1 MRNPRKNKIKVRP
14 NFALVVDGDTEVW
27 YFQMLKRNERTL
39 AVNIEP
45 RIPQKKSIL
54 EQFELVKS
62 LSEDYKT
69 VFWIIDFD
77 TIIKETREVKRGSE
91 TPLQAFLRYRKI
103 IKKEYDNITIIVNNP
118 CLEFWILLHFE
129 RTSKYFNNCAS
140 AEKQLKKHL
149 KDYEKT
155 RKYYTKQ
162 GNDIY
167 LKLKPNLK
175 TAISNSSLL
184 GSFNG
189 ADFEKAVCEMKL
201 FYNDNGFNKHF
212 EL

>member
-1 MRNPRKNKIKVRP
+1 MRKARKNRIKARP
-14 NFALVVDGDTEVW
+14 NFALLVDGDTEVW

-45 RIPQKKSIL
+45 KIPQKKSVL
-54 EQFELVKS
+54 EQYELVKS

-77 TIIKETREVKRGSE
+77 TIVKETREAKRGKE
-91 TPLQAFLRYRKI
+91 TPLQEFLKYRNVL
-103 IKKEYDNITIIVNNP
+103 KKEYENVTIIVNNP

-129 RTSKYFNNCAS
+129 KTSKYFIDCAS
-140 AEKQLKKHL
+140 AEKQLKKYL

-162 GNDIY
+162 ENDIY
-167 LKLKPNLK
+167 LRLKPNMK
-175 TAISNSSLL
+175 TAISNASNL
-184 GSFNG
+184 GLFDEYDS
-189 ADFEKAVCEMKL
+189 EKAICEMNL
-201 FYNDNGFNKHF
+201 FYKNDGFNNHF
-212 EL
+212 E

>member
-1 MRNPRKNKIKVRP
+1 MRKARKNRIKARP

-45 RIPQKKSIL
+45 KIPQKKSVL
-54 EQFELVKS
+54 EQYELVKS

-77 TIIKETREVKRGSE
+77 TIVKETREAKRGKE
-91 TPLQAFLRYRKI
+91 TPLQEFLKYRKVL
-103 IKKEYDNITIIVNNP
+103 KKDYENVTIIVNNP

-129 RTSKYFNNCAS
+129 KISKYFIDCAS
-140 AEKQLKKHL
+140 AEKQLKKYL

-162 GNDIY
+162 ENDIY
-167 LKLKPNLK
+167 LRLKPNMK
-175 TAISNSSLL
+175 KAFSNASNL
-184 GSFNG
+184 GLFDEYDS
-189 ADFEKAVCEMKL
+189 EKAICEMNL
-201 FYNDNGFNKHF
+201 FYKNDGFNNHF
-212 EL
+212 E

>member
-1 MRNPRKNKIKVRP
+1 MRKTRKNRIKARP

-45 RIPQKKSIL
+45 KIPQKKSVL
-54 EQFELVKS
+54 EQYELVKS

-77 TIIKETREVKRGSE
+77 TIVKETREAKRGKE
-91 TPLQAFLRYRKI
+91 TPLQVFLKYRKVL
-103 IKKEYDNITIIVNNP
+103 KKEYENVTIIVNNP

-129 RTSKYFNNCAS
+129 KTSKYFIDCAS
-140 AEKQLKKHL
+140 AEKQLKKYL

-162 GNDIY
+162 ENDIY
-167 LKLKPNLK
+167 LRLKPNMK
-175 TAISNSSLL
+175 TAISNASNL
-184 GSFNG
+184 GLFDEYDS
-189 ADFEKAVCEMKL
+189 EKAICEMNL
-201 FYNDNGFNKHF
+201 FYKNDGFNNHF
-212 EL
+212 E

>member
-1 MRNPRKNKIKVRP
+1 MRKPRRKKIKARP

-39 AVNIEP
+39 TVNIEP
-45 RIPQKKSIL
+45 KIPQKKSVL
-54 EQFELVKS
+54 EQFKLVKS

-77 TIIKETREVKRGSE
+77 TIIKETREAKKGNES
-91 TPLQAFLRYRKI
+91 PLQVFLKYYKI
-103 IKKEYDNITIIVNNP
+103 IKKEHNNITIIVNNP

-155 RKYYTKQ
+155 RKYYTRQ

-175 TAISNSSLL
+175 TAVRNSGLL
-184 GSFNG
+184 GSFKE
-189 ADFEKAVCEMKL
+189 DDYEKAVCEMNL

-212 EL
+212 E

>member
-1 MRNPRKNKIKVRP
+1 MRKTRKNRIKARP

-45 RIPQKKSIL
+45 KIPQKKSVL
-54 EQFELVKS
+54 EQYELVKS

-77 TIIKETREVKRGSE
+77 TIVKETREAKRGKE
-91 TPLQAFLRYRKI
+91 TPLQEFLKYRKVL
-103 IKKEYDNITIIVNNP
+103 KKEYENVTIIVNNP

-129 RTSKYFNNCAS
+129 KTSKYFIDCAS
-140 AEKQLKKHL
+140 AEKQLKKYL

-162 GNDIY
+162 ENDIY
-167 LKLKPNLK
+167 LRLKPNMK
-175 TAISNSSLL
+175 TAISNASNL
-184 GSFNG
+184 GLFDEYDS
-189 ADFEKAVCEMKL
+189 EKAICEMNL
-201 FYNDNGFNKHF
+201 FYKNDGFNNHF
-212 EL
+212 E